1 MRWPTG
7 HTRCP
12 QEVLDIDKVAAA
24 TSPGICAP
32 GPPKHGPAWS
42 EARDRPRGSRAE
54 ALRNER
60 GGLDSGPVLRL
71 PGSHCPVCEG
81 GLPAS
86 QQLLNPPPVSHWE
99 PKDPLE
105 CRTHHPS
112 LGQKPSLAAHPAGR
126 ICSCGPLTP
135 PPGHQGLS
143 ALEGPPASRPMSG
156 PPKELPSLLRRFLP
170 VRWSQ
175 PTVTLRH
182 LSGPHLLYNSGG
194 TSENL
199 LKTLYCCG
207 RPTCSRPACPA
218 GTAPRAGLGT
228 LLCLIDCRASS
239 APERDDT

>member
-81 GLPAS
+81 GLPPS

-105 CRTHHPS
+105 CRAHRPS
-112 LGQKPSLAAHPAGR
+112 LGRKPSLAAHPAGR

-143 ALEGPPASRPMSG
+143 ALESPPASRPTSG

-175 PTVTLRH
+175 PHCHLKTPERPPPAVQFWRH
-182 LSGPHLLYNSGG
+182 VGKPAQDPLLLWEAHVLTASVSGGHSSESGPGH
-194 TSENL
+194 
-199 LKTLYCCG
+199 
-207 RPTCSRPACPA
+207 
-218 GTAPRAGLGT
+218 TAP
-228 LLCLIDCRASS
+228 SH
-239 APERDDT
+239 